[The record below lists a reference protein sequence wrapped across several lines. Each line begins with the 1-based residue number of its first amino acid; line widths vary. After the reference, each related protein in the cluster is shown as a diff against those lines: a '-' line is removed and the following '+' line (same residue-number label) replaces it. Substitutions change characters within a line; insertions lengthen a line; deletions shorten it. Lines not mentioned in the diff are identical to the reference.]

1 MASHVI
7 DLSSNTPEN
16 IALAAEVIGSKGAR
30 REVFKAIYLGKQKI
44 KTVSEIADSTKLTP
58 KRVLE
63 VAKKLAVSNIV
74 TQVKVKGRTAY
85 QKIDFFHQR
94 KAKILSLASSKK
106 KLNAFPTKHNR
117 GASGASKSVS
127 VHIRV
132 RIPKKRNRATHLTI
146 DDIDNFAKVKS
157 FGSRPNVK
165 MPETK
170 FKNGVAKILGEHG
183 KFKDWGGETRD
194 LSSNQLKIKGK
205 RKIVAF
211 AFKGPGKTGKLTPGK
226 MGVNGDQIQRLVKC
240 PAEVFIVQY
249 WADIEDSVL
258 EQLRDLVTLKSYFE
272 DKELWYGIINGNDSA
287 RLITAYSTQ
296 FSSKKK

>member
-16 IALAAEVIGSKGAR
+16 IALAAEIIGPRGAR
-30 REVFKAIYLGKQKI
+30 HEVFKAIYLGKQKI
-44 KTVSEIADSTKLTP
+44 KTVAEIAGSTKLTQ

-74 TQVKVKGRTAY
+74 SQVKVKGRTAY

-106 KLNAFPTKHNR
+106 KLKAFPTKHNR
-117 GASGASKSVS
+117 GPSGASKSVS
-127 VHIRV
+127 VNIRV

-146 DDIDNFAKVKS
+146 DDIGNFAKVKS
-157 FGSRPNVK
+157 FASQANVK
-165 MPETK
+165 MAETK

-194 LSSNQLKIKGK
+194 LSSNQLKIDGK
-205 RKIVAF
+205 RKNVAF

-240 PAEVFIVQY
+240 PSEVFIVQY
-249 WADIEDSVL
+249 WGDIEDSVL
-258 EQLRDLVTLKSYFE
+258 EQLKDLVTLKSYFE

-287 RLITAYSTQ
+287 RLIAAYPKQ
-296 FSSKKK
+296 FGIKK